1 MKHNKDKLE
10 DELSWQAGFGCRA
23 SVVCSFFFP
32 QGKCGQGARS
42 G

>member
-10 DELSWQAGFGCRA
+10 DELSCQAGFGCSA
-23 SVVCSFFFP
+23 SVIFSFFFP
-32 QGKCGQGARS
+32 QGKCEQGARS